1 MGNQSIKTQVY
12 ESVLKDILDGVYQPN
27 AVINEKT
34 LMEKFGVSKTPIR
47 EALVQLCSEGY
58 IKNIPR
64 FGYQVTS
71 ITPKEILEI
80 LEFRKVIELGALE
93 KMIMELTKEE
103 IEVLKELNCQVEL
116 VDNQHEVKLHW
127 ALNQDFHKKLC
138 SFSKNRYLEKALED
152 SLRVCSRISNQYYVK
167 VWENKHEGAYNHRK
181 LVQAIEDRDIERA
194 KEILAEDIEELMKNR
209 VW

>member
-1 MGNQSIKTQVY
+1 M
-12 ESVLKDILDGVYQPN
+12 
-27 AVINEKT
+27 
-34 LMEKFGVSKTPIR
+34 
-47 EALVQLCSEGY
+47 
-58 IKNIPR
+58 
-64 FGYQVTS
+64 TS

-103 IEVLKELNCQVEL
+103 IEVLKELNRQVEL

>member
-1 MGNQSIKTQVY
+1 M
-12 ESVLKDILDGVYQPN
+12 
-27 AVINEKT
+27 
-34 LMEKFGVSKTPIR
+34 
-47 EALVQLCSEGY
+47 
-58 IKNIPR
+58 
-64 FGYQVTS
+64 
-71 ITPKEILEI
+71 
-80 LEFRKVIELGALE
+80 
-93 KMIMELTKEE
+93 
-103 IEVLKELNCQVEL
+103 
-116 VDNQHEVKLHW
+116 DNQHEVKLHW